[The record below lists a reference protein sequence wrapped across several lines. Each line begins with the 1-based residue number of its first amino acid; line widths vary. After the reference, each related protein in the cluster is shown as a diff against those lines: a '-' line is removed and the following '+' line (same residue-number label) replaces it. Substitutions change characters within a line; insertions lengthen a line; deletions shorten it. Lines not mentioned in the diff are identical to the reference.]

1 MRKILAI
8 VFVLLGVAIIIGGV
22 VLQQNS
28 KPKKEPVN
36 EKEELKLDIVN
47 NYKLKDTCTTY
58 SKVQSYLYF
67 TDFTKVTFNYPDCV
81 HEYDLNHWS
90 KQLYDELYND
100 NIKISITKEKDAPQ
114 TILKKYKTQLIGWK
128 NDE

>member
-8 VFVLLGVAIIIGGV
+8 IFVFLGVGIIIGGV

-28 KPKKEPVN
+28 KPKKEKESTN

-58 SKVQSYLYF
+58 SKVPAYLYF
-67 TDFTKVTFNYPDCV
+67 TDFTKVSFNYPDCV
-81 HEYDLNHWS
+81 HEYNLNHWS

-100 NIKISITKEKDAPQ
+100 DIKITITREKETPH
-114 TILKKYKTQLIGWK
+114 TILKKYKTQ
-128 NDE
+128 